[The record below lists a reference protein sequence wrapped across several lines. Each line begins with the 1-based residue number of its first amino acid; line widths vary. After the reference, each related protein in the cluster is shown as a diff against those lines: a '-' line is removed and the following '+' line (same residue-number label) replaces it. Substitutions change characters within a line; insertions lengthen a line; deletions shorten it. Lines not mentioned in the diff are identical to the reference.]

1 MKEIDRLKN
10 GLKNMEGLSNL
21 IAIAEKKIIQEN
33 ENNLN
38 KNYLIDNVKEL
49 GAAKNF
55 NDEMVKRMK
64 KIIDIEDSVLL
75 GVSETL
81 AHSLDMLFRYIF
93 FIAYLLM
100 LVIFIAL

>member
-1 MKEIDRLKN
+1 M
-10 GLKNMEGLSNL
+10 
-21 IAIAEKKIIQEN
+21 
-33 ENNLN
+33 
-38 KNYLIDNVKEL
+38 DNVKEL

-55 NDEMVKRMK
+55 NDEIVKRMK

-81 AHSLDMLFRYIF
+81 AQTLDMLFRYIF